1 MKQRIIAFGLTLV
14 VLLSSLSMIS
24 CAPPKLDDVREIYID
39 LIERSAEVNEILFG
53 DGLSVYGALE
63 YDEATKTYYNIYT
76 TATDG
81 KLCAVFDQTTKK
93 YTVLRFGKEGES
105 GELVYENKAQGIF
118 LYATDL
124 EFENEGEGLSAT
136 PPNGYHFVRLDERIT
151 TVNGITSLAREVYSE
166 DYLRG
171 VFTTLIGDGYE
182 SIEQES
188 DFKARYYEMTVTE
201 MTLEG
206 DVEKRVLVRADHD
219 VVKPIV
225 SSVRTY
231 DYESMRI
238 LRNSRKNFVNVE
250 IKSYGTA
257 VNVETGEIYVG
268 ESTIVLSFVRENG
281 VWKLDTPTY

>member
-14 VLLSSLSMIS
+14 VLLSSISMIS

-39 LIERSAEVNEILFG
+39 LIERSVEVNEILFG
-53 DGLSVYGALE
+53 DGLSVYGVLE